1 MVNEAER
8 NETVFLISF
17 SYLSSDRPFYAWTV
31 ILQIDQPPAL
41 LVAEDKKALQS
52 HFSVYFSPWHGFVC
66 KLAKIQ
72 NKYTGLD
79 LVR

>member
-1 MVNEAER
+1 MLNEAER
-8 NETVFLISF
+8 NETVLFIL
-17 SYLSSDRPFYAWTV
+17 LSDRPFYAWAV

-41 LVAEDKKALQS
+41 LEAKDKKALQS
-52 HFSVYFSPWHGFVC
+52 QFNVYFSLWHGFAC

-72 NKYTGLD
+72 NQYTGGLD

>member
-1 MVNEAER
+1 MLNEAER
-8 NETVFLISF
+8 NETVLFIPF
-17 SYLSSDRPFYAWTV
+17 SYLLSDRPFYAWAV

-41 LVAEDKKALQS
+41 LVAKDKKALQS
-52 HFSVYFSPWHGFVC
+52 HFSVYFSLWHGFAC

-79 LVR
+79 